1 MLIYVQKFLEEC
13 CQKKMIVFSLQGR
26 VGVWYSVHFLF
37 SILYTFFFHQYYN
50 LEGRKKKKKTLRL
63 ERNREI
69 LRVGFLRD
77 VLLNKK
83 KRKNTMAHSPLT
95 GTRSNRQQKHLQ

>member
-1 MLIYVQKFLEEC
+1 MLP
-13 CQKKMIVFSLQGR
+13 KKDDCVFSPREGR
-26 VGVWYSVHFLF
+26 GVVFSAFFIFHF
-37 SILYTFFFHQYYN
+37 IHFFFPSVLQFRGK
-50 LEGRKKKKKTLRL
+50 EKKKKTLRL